1 MMNNELDINIIIRFI
16 QKSGIQ
22 ITNITD
28 LNNYI
33 IERSI
38 LLIDSKIDNMKE
50 EIEYIKKF
58 FGTSVIT
65 SLQNNNKQKW
75 VLLNLVRQ
83 VLKNI
88 QYKMIPFRKSNGY
101 DIHKKKKFI
110 RYFKIEKIIMVNK

>member
-22 ITNITD
+22 ITNIND
-28 LNNYI
+28 LHNFI
-33 IERSI
+33 IERNI
-38 LLIDSKIDNMKE
+38 LLNDSKMDTMKE
-50 EIEYIKKF
+50 ETEYIKKI

-65 SLQNNNKQKW
+65 SLQKNNKQKW

-83 VLKNI
+83 VLKKLN
-88 QYKMIPFRKSNGY
+88 YKMIPFRKSNGY

-110 RYFKIEKIIMVNK
+110 RYFKIEKK